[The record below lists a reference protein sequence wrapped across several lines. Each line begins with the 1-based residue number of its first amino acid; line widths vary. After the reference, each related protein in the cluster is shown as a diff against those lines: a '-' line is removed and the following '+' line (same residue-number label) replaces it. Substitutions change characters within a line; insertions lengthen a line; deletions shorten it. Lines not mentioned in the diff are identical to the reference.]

1 MAAKPKKNPNNEG
14 TIYERKD
21 GRWEG
26 SAYVLT
32 TDGTYK
38 RRSVYGKTWDEA
50 HEKLTFVYTRRE
62 AYVMSMVISEFCSRL
77 PEQQFFRCH

>member
-1 MAAKPKKNPNNEG
+1 MAKPKKNPNNKG
-14 TIYERKD
+14 TIYLRKD

-38 RRSVYGKTWDEA
+38 RRSVYGKTWDDA
-50 HEKLTFVYTRRE
+50 HEKLTKSPRPTPSAASRSPPTR
-62 AYVMSMVISEFCSRL
+62 
-77 PEQQFFRCH
+77 